1 MKMNSEVL
9 PAELL
14 QAERLLA
21 VINLDAIAS
30 NWSYLNQTSGK
41 ATAGAVV
48 KADAYGHGMA
58 AVAKRLEQAGCRLF
72 FTASIQEA
80 MTLRAT
86 LPDAEIAY
94 FDGLQPHDMEQV
106 LTHRIIPSVG
116 DAQQLSLLRAMAKTT
131 GAPIPAMMNIDTG
144 MNRLGFQPHEIAD
157 MGENDWGDVVAWRM
171 VYSHL
176 ACADEADHPMN
187 AQQLKDF
194 TAAIT
199 SSIWRDVPK
208 SMAATGG
215 IFLGQDYHF
224 DITRPGIGLYGL
236 MPNGDTVEG
245 LTPALSLRAK
255 TLQINTVQ
263 QGQTVGYGGSFTT
276 TRPSRLA
283 TIAGGYAD
291 GINRKLS
298 SKGQVMFKGLN
309 APMVGR
315 VSMDVHVV
323 DITDWPEDALKVGDW
338 VVLLGDD
345 GSSPSHPEQAITA
358 HDWAKDCETIPYEM
372 LTTLGLRAKRHYA
385 GASVS

>member
-30 NWSYLNQTSGK
+30 NWSYLNQSSGK

-58 AVAKRLEQAGCRLF
+58 AVAKRLHQAGCRLF

-80 MTLRAT
+80 VTLRAT

-94 FDGLQPHDMEQV
+94 FDGLQPHDMEQA

-116 DAQQLSLLRAMAKTT
+116 DAQQLTLLRAMAKTT

-157 MGENDWGDVVAWRM
+157 MAENDWGDVVAWRL

-176 ACADEADHPMN
+176 ACADESDHPMN
-187 AQQLKDF
+187 AQQWRDF

-199 SSIWRDVPK
+199 SPIWRDVPK

-215 IFLGQDYHF
+215 ILLGQDYHF

-263 QGQTVGYGGSFTT
+263 QGQTVGYGGSFTA
-276 TRPSRLA
+276 TRPSRLV

-298 SKGQVMFKGLN
+298 SKGQVMFKGMN

-323 DITDWPEDALKVGDW
+323 DITDWPKDALKIGDW